1 MCYTR
6 MNMFLTTINQVVA
19 PAVNEAKIGAIFTIT
34 EAIFLALISATLLL
48 YAAPWWQLP

>member
-1 MCYTR
+1 

-48 YAAPWWQLP
+48 YAAPWRQLP